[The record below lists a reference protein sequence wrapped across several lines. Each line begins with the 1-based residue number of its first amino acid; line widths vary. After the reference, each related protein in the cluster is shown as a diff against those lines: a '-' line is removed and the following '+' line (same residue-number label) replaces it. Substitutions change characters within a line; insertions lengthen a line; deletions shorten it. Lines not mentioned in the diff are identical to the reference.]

1 MNNDDLTTTARL
13 LPWTGPDG
21 KPCFLV
27 TGGNG
32 YLSKVADQI
41 EAVQLDMADDLL
53 GHASDLLADSRAT
66 AEQLRYLLALM
77 IEALTDVR
85 RVAVS
90 RGGRL
95 PVCEGSGTVWREG
108 SRVP

>member
-1 MNNDDLTTTARL
+1 MNDDDLTTARL

-21 KPCFLV
+21 KPCFLL

-53 GHASDLLADSRAT
+53 GHATDMLADCRAT
-66 AEQLRYLLALM
+66 GDQLRYLLALM

-90 RGGRL
+90 RGGRF
-95 PVCEGSGTVWREG
+95 PVSEGVATVWRGEG
-108 SRVP
+108 GRVP